1 MKFEEFFAHYFTIIF
16 RQIDGLIYFLI
27 LKLTLKVAQTDRK
40 WQKTNRKSFVVD
52 ITMMI
57 MVNGMETFAEWLNKN
72 VATQLN
78 NY

>member
-1 MKFEEFFAHYFTIIF
+1 MKFEEFFCSLFYNYIQTNWWSHIF
-16 RQIDGLIYFLI
+16 FNLETHFQADSNWPEV
-27 LKLTLKVAQTDRK
+27 T
-40 WQKTNRKSFVVD
+40 KTNRKSFVVD

-78 NY
+78 ND